1 MINPLELIGLPV
13 EQAAKKLPQH
23 SVEIVDF
30 SRPDKFHKDL
40 PASKRVVK
48 VQQSG
53 DTVFLYVAGFAD
65 RVISTK

>member
-13 EQAAKKLPQH
+13 KQAAKKL
-23 SVEIVDF
+23 SEYSIEIVDF

-65 RVISTK
+65 SVISTK